1 MTRWID
7 ISKRGPTDKDMDK
20 SHRRGTAVFLV
31 CTRDGLV
38 GEWHCL
44 LTPFRREPSEELAWF
59 PTWMVPPD
67 WCGDT
72 VVTHWRRIPR
82 PPGEFWARVKWW
94 LRISR

>member
-7 ISKRGPTDKDMDK
+7 ISKRGPTDKDMQR

-31 CTRDGLV
+31 CTRDGQV

-44 LTPFRREPSEELAWF
+44 MQPMGGIYGGRWEFA
-59 PTWMVPPD
+59 WMVPLD
-67 WCGDT
+67 WRGDPAI
-72 VVTHWRRIPR
+72 THWRCMPR
-82 PPGEFWARVKWW
+82 PPGEFWARVKWF